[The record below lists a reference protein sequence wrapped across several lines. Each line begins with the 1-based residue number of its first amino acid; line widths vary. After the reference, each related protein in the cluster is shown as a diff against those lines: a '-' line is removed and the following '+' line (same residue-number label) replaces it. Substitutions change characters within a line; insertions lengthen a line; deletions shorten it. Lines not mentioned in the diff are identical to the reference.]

1 MAHAVRGS
9 VGGRQLVA
17 MIVEPRHFRRPYRG
31 ISSSAV
37 QLAPCEVLPGESS
50 YSARPAGEL
59 RRQWRWTMT
68 PTTQQRQTR
77 TVDHQCEQIR
87 TVALGAFQA
96 KSTILYWI
104 EDGTRMLV
112 IDAFGPSAQCVNRY
126 LCDMKAYDPLNIE
139 RLISSRKRVATI
151 GNDRYLAPNNEFERY
166 SSFMQD
172 SGFRDV
178 MDFVFW
184 NGEEAFAGLGIMKS
198 PDDPPITN
206 EDLRVGWAMQPYLE
220 YNLSRHPQQR
230 EYQRQKRLRRVYGLT
245 HREVEIA
252 NLIGMGLTNQDIAED
267 LGIGLGT
274 VKTHLLRVFR
284 KLDVSN
290 RTMLSMCIASLED
303 ETQSFAADRAS
314 H

>member
-1 MAHAVRGS
+1 MSAEHRD
-9 VGGRQLVA
+9 
-17 MIVEPRHFRRPYRG
+17 FRPPYHE

-37 QLAPCEVLPGESS
+37 QLAPCEVVPGESS
-50 YSARPAGEL
+50 CSIRPAEVL
-59 RRQWRWTMT
+59 PWRWRWTMT
-68 PTTQQRQTR
+68 PTIQHRQTR
-77 TVDHQCEQIR
+77 TVDHQCEHIR

-104 EDGTRMLV
+104 EDGTRMRV
-112 IDAFGPSAQCVNRY
+112 IDAFGPCAQSVNRY
-126 LCDMKAYDPLNIE
+126 LRDMKPYDPLNVE

-166 SSFMQD
+166 SIFMQD

-184 NGEEAFAGLGIMKS
+184 NGEEAFAGLGVMKS
-198 PDDPPITN
+198 PDDPPITS

-245 HREVEIA
+245 VRELEIA
-252 NLIGMGLTNQDIAED
+252 NLISMGLTNQDIAED

-290 RTMLSMCIASLED
+290 RTMLSMRISSLESD
-303 ETQSFAADRAS
+303 ESPSAHRTS

>member
-1 MAHAVRGS
+1 MIPTIQT
-9 VGGRQLVA
+9 RQA
-17 MIVEPRHFRRPYRG
+17 
-31 ISSSAV
+31 
-37 QLAPCEVLPGESS
+37 
-50 YSARPAGEL
+50 
-59 RRQWRWTMT
+59 
-68 PTTQQRQTR
+68 R

-87 TVALGAFQA
+87 TLALGAFRA

-104 EDGTRMLV
+104 EDGIRMRV
-112 IDAFGPSAQCVNRY
+112 IDAFGPCAQNMNRY
-126 LCDMKAYDPLNIE
+126 MLDMKAYDPLNVE

-151 GNDRYLAPNNEFERY
+151 GNDRDLAPSNEFERY
-166 SSFMQD
+166 SIYMQD
-172 SGFRDV
+172 SGFLDV

-184 NGEEAFAGLGIMKS
+184 NGEEAFAGLGILKS
-198 PDDPPITN
+198 PDDPPITS

-220 YNLSRHPQQR
+220 FNLSHHPQQL
-230 EYQRQKRLRRVYGLT
+230 EYQRQSRLRRVYGLT

-252 NLIGMGLTNQDIAED
+252 NLISMGLTNQDIAED

-290 RTMLSMCIASLED
+290 RTMLSMRIASLEG
-303 ETQSFAADRAS
+303 EPACVSADWAS

>member
-1 MAHAVRGS
+1 MIPTVQH
-9 VGGRQLVA
+9 RQA
-17 MIVEPRHFRRPYRG
+17 K
-31 ISSSAV
+31 
-37 QLAPCEVLPGESS
+37 
-50 YSARPAGEL
+50 
-59 RRQWRWTMT
+59 
-68 PTTQQRQTR
+68 

-87 TVALGAFQA
+87 TVALGTFQA

-104 EDGTRMLV
+104 EDGTRMRV
-112 IDAFGPSAQCVNRY
+112 IDAFGPCAQNMNRY
-126 LCDMKAYDPLNIE
+126 MLDMKAYDPLNVE

-151 GNDRYLAPNNEFERY
+151 GNDRDLAPSNEFERY
-166 SSFMQD
+166 SIYMQD

-184 NGEEAFAGLGIMKS
+184 NGEEAFAGLGILKS
-198 PDDPPITN
+198 PDDPPITS

-230 EYQRQKRLRRVYGLT
+230 EFQRQKRLRRVYGLT

-252 NLIGMGLTNQDIAED
+252 KLISMGLTNQDIAED

-274 VKTHLLRVFR
+274 FKTHLLRVFR

-290 RTMLSMCIASLED
+290 RTMLSMRMASMEGD
-303 ETQSFAADRAS
+303 ADSTCADRAN

>member
-1 MAHAVRGS
+1 M
-9 VGGRQLVA
+9 
-17 MIVEPRHFRRPYRG
+17 
-31 ISSSAV
+31 
-37 QLAPCEVLPGESS
+37 
-50 YSARPAGEL
+50 
-59 RRQWRWTMT
+59 
-68 PTTQQRQTR
+68 QQRQVR
-77 TVDHQCEQIR
+77 ALDHQCEQIR
-87 TVALGAFQA
+87 TVALGTFQA

-104 EDGTRMLV
+104 EDGTSMCV
-112 IDAFGPSAQCVNRY
+112 IDAFGPCAQNMNRY
-126 LCDMKAYDPLNIE
+126 LLDMKAYDPLNVE

-151 GNDRYLAPNNEFERY
+151 GHDRDLAPNSEFERY
-166 SSFMQD
+166 SIYMQD

-184 NGEEAFAGLGIMKS
+184 NGEEAFAGLGILKS
-198 PDDPPITN
+198 PDDPPITS

-230 EYQRQKRLRRVYGLT
+230 EYQRQRRLRKVYGLT

-252 NLIGMGLTNQDIAED
+252 NLISVGLTNQDIAED

-290 RTMLSMCIASLED
+290 RTMLSMRIAGLEGD
-303 ETQSFAADRAS
+303 GDTSTAERAN